1 MDFFPPDPPDDEV
14 EVPELEQDPRW
25 NPPVDE
31 VPALV
36 PIGEALAVTDTVA
49 IVVSHARVFRNGVD
63 IVIDRRTRRGDRTRR
78 EWEVFQWS
86 SHGSPIG
93 PEPDRLRYGMA
104 LGDGQ
109 HLLLDRPGWAPGED
123 DTEGH
128 SLFPTS
134 SGGSGGPDFSMH
146 LDGMWLYPLPPEGPL
161 EIVTQW
167 PAEGIPE
174 SRVVL
179 DGGALR
185 ARAADSRK
193 VWE

>member
-1 MDFFPPDPPDDEV
+1 MDFFPPDPPEDEL
-14 EVPELEQDPRW
+14 EPPEIEQDPRW
-25 NPPVDE
+25 NAPVDE
-31 VPALV
+31 VPAIV

-49 IVVSHARVFRNGVD
+49 IVVSHARVFQNGVE
-63 IVIDRRTRRGDRTRR
+63 IVIDRRSRRGDRSRR
-78 EWEVFQWS
+78 EWEERQWS
-86 SHGSPIG
+86 SHASFPGG
-93 PEPDRLRYGMA
+93 DTDRLRYGMA

-109 HLLLDRPGWAPGED
+109 HLLLDGPGWNPDEKPAEA
-123 DTEGH
+123 H
-128 SLFPTS
+128 SLAPTGG
-134 SGGSGGPDFSMH
+134 GGSGGPDYTVY
-146 LDGMWLYPLPPEGPL
+146 LDAMWLYPLRPEGPL

>member
-1 MDFFPPDPPDDEV
+1 MNFFPPDPPDDELD
-14 EVPELEQDPRW
+14 VPEIEEDPRW

-31 VPALV
+31 MPALV
-36 PIGEALAVTDTVA
+36 PIGEAIAVTDTVA

-63 IVIDRRTRRGDRTRR
+63 IVIDRRTRRGDRPRR
-78 EWEVFQWS
+78 EWDALQWS
-86 SHGSPIG
+86 SQGSPIA

-109 HLLLDRPGWAPGED
+109 HLLLDGPPWTPDGDELL
-123 DTEGH
+123 GH
-128 SLFPTS
+128 SLMAS
-134 SGGSGGPDFSMH
+134 GGGGSGGPDYTVNV
-146 LDGMWLYPLPPEGPL
+146 DGMWLYPLPPEGPL

>member
-1 MDFFPPDPPDDEV
+1 MDFFPPDPPEDDIEP
-14 EVPELEQDPRW
+14 PEMEQDPRW

-31 VPALV
+31 VPVIV

-63 IVIDRRTRRGDRTRR
+63 IVIDRRTRRGGRTRR
-78 EWEVFQWS
+78 EWETMQWS
-86 SHGSPIG
+86 AHASFPGSG
-93 PEPDRLRYGMA
+93 ADRLRYGMA

-109 HLLLDRPGWAPGED
+109 HLLLDRPGWTPDED
-123 DTEGH
+123 RGDAH
-128 SLFPTS
+128 SLFATGG
-134 SGGSGGPDFSMH
+134 GGSGGPDYTVY
-146 LDGMWLYPLPPEGPL
+146 LDGMWLWPLPPEGPL

-174 SRVVL
+174 SRVVI

-185 ARAADSRK
+185 ARAVDSRK